1 MKKLTI
7 VLGLLLVAS
16 MILSACGKTTETP
29 AAPAPTEAVT
39 APEPTEEPAST
50 RVGGWLDEIIFTAI
64 PEEEQAVAQL
74 QAGANDIDARGIANP
89 ELFATVSSDPNL
101 KYTTSSGV
109 FNQIMVGVVDC
120 REQASGTLNPFSNMK
135 IREAINW
142 MIDRE
147 YIAQELYGGLATPRY
162 TYIDTYVPDYARY
175 ASEVGKAIANYGYNL
190 DRAKAVIDTE
200 MPAMGAEM
208 GADGKWQYKGKP
220 VVVIGIIRTE
230 DTRKLIGDYF
240 ANQLEQLGF
249 TVDRQFKTRSEASPI
264 WIGSTPEDCLWN
276 YYTGGWISTA
286 IDRDE
291 GDMFA
296 QYATNRIQ
304 GIPMFERYSP
314 SPEFDAVLTKLQ
326 NNDFKDMAE
335 RDALFAQAI
344 PMSMT
349 EAWHGAWVVTE
360 SSFFPMKK
368 ELVVASDLAAGVPGN
383 QFWPYTMRW
392 SGKEGGTVKVSQSG
406 IMVEPW
412 NPLQGSNWIDDAM
425 PQRATMDWAIMWDPY
440 TGLGLPQRLESAT
453 VDVVAGTPITK
464 TLDWVTVNEVAEI
477 TVPDDAWVD
486 WDATAQKFITAAEKF
501 PEGLTAKSK
510 ITVTYPSSLWDLKW
524 HDGSNMDMGDFVLRM
539 IMTFDP
545 EKPESKIFD
554 EAYVDSLDTYLSHFK
569 GVRIVSTD
577 PLVIETFEDAV
588 ALDAEE
594 TVAWGTWWPSGNP
607 VYAYGPGPWTMLTPA
622 ILGEEAGE
630 IAFSPDKAGAL
641 EIERTSMLAGPSL
654 EVQKKYLDQCVAE
667 NYIPYAPTMSEYVT
681 ADQAAARWAALAA
694 WYEAKGH
701 LWVGSGPY
709 YVDQVYPVE
718 GTLVLKHFD
727 EFPDLASKWSSL
739 ATAKVAEAVVEGP
752 ASVKI
757 GEAAEFD
764 VLVTFAGEP
773 YAAADIQSVT
783 YLVKDATGLVALS
796 GTAEEVAEGQYK
808 VTLSADDTA
817 KLAAGANMLTAIVAS
832 KVVALPTFSSLEF
845 VTVAP

>member
-1 MKKLTI
+1 MKKLML
-7 VLGLLLVAS
+7 VLGLLVIAS
-16 MILSACGKTTETP
+16 MLLSACGKATE
-29 AAPAPTEAVT
+29 APAVTEPEEPVVVEE
-39 APEPTEEPAST
+39 PEPTEVPAST
-50 RVGGWLDEIIFTAI
+50 RMGGWLDEIIFTAI

-101 KYTTSSGV
+101 KYTTASGV

-162 TYIDTYVPDYARY
+162 TMLDTYVPDYARY
-175 ASEVGKAIANYGYNL
+175 APEVGKIIANYGYNL
-190 DRAKAVIDTE
+190 DRAKAVVDAE

-240 ANQLEQLGF
+240 ANQMEKLGF

-296 QYATNRIQ
+296 QYSTNRIQ
-304 GIPMFERYSP
+304 GIPMFEKYSP
-314 SPEFDAVLTKLQ
+314 SPEYDVVLTKLQ
-326 NNDFKDMAE
+326 TNDFKDMAE
-335 RDALFAQAI
+335 RDALFAQAL
-344 PMSMT
+344 PLSMT
-349 EAWHGAWVVTE
+349 ESWHGAWVVTE

-368 ELVVASDLAAGVPGN
+368 DLTVASDLAAGVPGN
-383 QFWPYTMRW
+383 AFWPYTMRW
-392 SGKEGGTVKVSQSG
+392 LGQEGGTVKVSQSG

-412 NPLQGSNWIDDAM
+412 NPVNGSNWIDDAM
-425 PQRATMDWAIMWDPY
+425 PQRGTEDWAIMYDPY
-440 TGLGLPQRLESAT
+440 TGLPRPQRLESAV

-477 TVPDDAWVD
+477 TVPGDAWVD
-486 WDATAQKFITAAEKF
+486 WDATTQKFITAAEKF

-510 ITVTYPSSLWDLKW
+510 ITVNYPSSLWDTKW
-524 HDGSNMDMGDFVLRM
+524 HDGSNLDMGDFVLGM

-545 EKPESKIFD
+545 YKPESKIFD
-554 EAYVDSLDTYLSHFK
+554 EPYVSTLETYLSHFK

-577 PLVIETFEDAV
+577 PLVIETYEDLV
-588 ALDAEE
+588 ALDAEV
-594 TVAWGTWWPSGNP
+594 TVDWGDWYPE
-607 VYAYGPGPWTMLTPA
+607 YLYGPGPWTMLTPA
-622 ILGEEAGE
+622 ILGEENGE
-630 IAFSPDKAGAL
+630 IAFSADKAGAL
-641 EIERTSMLAGPSL
+641 EIERTGMLAGPSL

-667 NYIPYAPTMSEYVT
+667 NYIPYAPTMAEFVT
-681 ADQAAARWAALAA
+681 ADQAAARWANLAA

-701 LWVGSGPY
+701 LWVGNGPY
-709 YVDQVYPVE
+709 YIDQVFPVE

-739 ATAKVAEAVVEGP
+739 ATPKIAEAVVEGP

-764 VLVTFAGEP
+764 VMVTFAGEP
-773 YAAADIQSVT
+773 YPAADVQSVT

-808 VTLSADDTA
+808 VTLSADDTGA
-817 KLAAGANMLTAIVAS
+817 LAAGSNMLTVTVAS
-832 KVVALPTFSSLEF
+832 KVVALPTFSSIEF